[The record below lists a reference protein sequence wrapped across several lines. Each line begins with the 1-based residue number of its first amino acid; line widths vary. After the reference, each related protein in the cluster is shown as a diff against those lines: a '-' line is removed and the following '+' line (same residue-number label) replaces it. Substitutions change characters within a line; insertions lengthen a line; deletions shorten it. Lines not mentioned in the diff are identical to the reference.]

1 MQHRQ
6 PRTYLKVKLC
16 AQKPFKRSQFAIKYT
31 QYAFSALRGCQIKR
45 VQRMQLKD
53 TLFYAAEPVSTK
65 YGLGYGKSDAS
76 ALAHLLEDLVAD

>member
-1 MQHRQ
+1 
-6 PRTYLKVKLC
+6 
-16 AQKPFKRSQFAIKYT
+16 
-31 QYAFSALRGCQIKR
+31 
-45 VQRMQLKD
+45 MQLKD